1 MSWKASGIVKEMTE
15 GLTAREKFLLLLLS
29 EHANPH
35 TGQCNPSIPLLAKEL
50 LSSKRHL
57 YRLLGQLKAKGFI
70 RVDSGGGTRSNQ
82 YWLSCVDAFA
92 VTPDTMSPPD
102 TTGMSPLTPRSVTP
116 DTHVRQ
122 KERER
127 KVEKSS
133 LSSSSKTSERGTHKE
148 IDPDFLADMTT
159 TFPGV
164 DVERELSKFDDWKAA
179 KGRRFKD
186 DRAAFRNWLRKAEEF
201 AGERKQRDTVKA
213 GRGAIRGEDDLAAW
227 DAYKNS

>member
-35 TGQCNPSIPLLAKEL
+35 TSQCNPSIPLLAKEL
-50 LSSKRHL
+50 LSSRRHL

-82 YWLSCVDAFA
+82 YWLTCVDVFA
-92 VTPDTMSPPD
+92 VTPDNMSPPD

-116 DTHVRQ
+116 DTHVTQ

-133 LSSSSKTSERGTHKE
+133 LSSSSKTSERGNHKG
-148 IDPDFLADMTT
+148 IDPDFLTAMTT
-159 TFPGV
+159 TFQGV
-164 DVERELSKFDDWKAA
+164 DVQRELSKFDDWKTA
-179 KGRRFKD
+179 KGKRFKD

-201 AGERKQRDTVKA
+201 AGERKQVVTAKA
-213 GRGAIRGEDDLAAW
+213 GRGAIRGAADLDAW
-227 DAYKNS
+227 DAYKKS